1 MVKYFYKIIIYIL
14 LLTTHSH
21 CKMHKELPEFRT
33 EISEPNKK
41 YEVTP
46 ILDQIKTLEGVP
58 AGLPYGS
65 TSGEW
70 GSSGAM
76 WTEQHG
82 TPIGFDITYYSRY
95 EDKYYKINQDFDL
108 EFIKKMTNRCY
119 PTSDNGEDSVKEF
132 ISLDQYN
139 DDFERYRYTYQ
150 PFSTLV
156 FGFAPKGMI
165 VVWMRYAFISYEIG
179 RFKAM
184 EITDLEEIKKVKKIY
199 MEKYRIHPERY
210 EEAKK
215 SMYLPDVS
223 PDLWDNYRLKYKWS
237 HKVNS
242 ENRGAKFFE
251 LGNEYFNGEYEVMFG
266 SLVAKPISKDRAV
279 PEVIHLF
286 WETGKNERY
295 IARIF
300 FDWEKTNELLK
311 NSGVKENIF
320 NIKIKED
327 NSQLSINLN
336 GKPIEVDSIRIYPN
350 SHMRFRD
357 SYEE

>member
-1 MVKYFYKIIIYIL
+1 MVRYFYKIVIYIL
-14 LLTTHSH
+14 LITTHSH
-21 CKMHKELPEFRT
+21 CQMNKELPEFRT
-33 EISEPNKK
+33 EISEPNQK

-46 ILDQIKTLEGVP
+46 ILDQIKTLEGVS

-70 GSSGAM
+70 GNSGKS
-76 WTEQHG
+76 WTAQQG
-82 TPIGFDITYYSRY
+82 TPIGFDITYYARY

-119 PTSDNGEDSVKEF
+119 PTTDNGEEPAKEF
-132 ISLDQYN
+132 ISLDDYN
-139 DDFERYRYTYQ
+139 SDFERYRYTYQ
-150 PFSTLV
+150 PFSNLV
-156 FGFAPKGMI
+156 FGFAPKGMV
-165 VVWMRYAFISYEIG
+165 VVWMTYSFVSFEVG
-179 RFKAM
+179 RFQAK
-184 EITDLEEIKKVKKIY
+184 EITDAQEIMKVKKIY
-199 MEKYRIHPERY
+199 MDKYRIHPERY

-215 SMYLPDVS
+215 ELHMEDAS
-223 PDLWDNYRLKYKWS
+223 PDLWDNYRIKYNWK
-237 HKVNS
+237 HKIIS
-242 ENRGAKFFE
+242 ENKGARIFE

-266 SLVAKPISKDRAV
+266 PLVANPNNKKRTV

-295 IARIF
+295 ISRIF
-300 FDWEKTNELLK
+300 FDWKKTNELLK
-311 NSGVKENIF
+311 NSGIDDNFF

-327 NSQLSINLN
+327 NSQVTIDLN